1 MRFFFIDTKFM
12 LKREVIKIENI
23 ETFLLGLAS
32 IIVAIGVLIKAIKS
46 TKKEIDSLPKKI
58 KKQANIDDLIISKME
73 EVKEQLNADRVQ
85 IYDFHNG
92 GHYANGRSALKVSC
106 SYEVCRTGIQ
116 PKQSQLQSIPISCI
130 SKFTNKILNDE
141 KFEVKDLEEIKEEM
155 PATYQLKKD
164 MNLNSF
170 YDVALK
176 NSKNETIGFLAVQ
189 FVKNPYNV
197 KTEKDKEAILKL
209 KFLIE
214 EKFEFLIDKK

>member
-1 MRFFFIDTKFM
+1 M
-12 LKREVIKIENI
+12 IKIENI
-23 ETFLLGLAS
+23 ETFLLGIAS
-32 IIVAIGVLIKAIKS
+32 IIASIGILIKAIKS
-46 TKKEIDSLPKKI
+46 TKKEIENIPIKI
-58 KKQANIDDLIISKME
+58 KKQVSVDTEITEAMDNLR
-73 EVKEQLNADRVQ
+73 EQLNADRVQ

-92 GHYANGRSALKVSC
+92 GHYSNGRSALKVSC
-106 SYEVCRTGIQ
+106 SYEVCRIGIQ

-141 KFEVKDLEEIKEEM
+141 KFEVKDLDEIKEEM

-197 KTEKDKEAILKL
+197 KSEKDKEAILKL
-209 KFLIE
+209 KFFIE

>member
-1 MRFFFIDTKFM
+1 M
-12 LKREVIKIENI
+12 IKIENI
-23 ETFLLGLAS
+23 ETFLLGVAS
-32 IIVAIGVLIKAIKS
+32 IIASVGILIRAIKS
-46 TKKEIDSLPKKI
+46 TKMEFENIPIKI
-58 KKQANIDDLIISKME
+58 KKQVSVDTEITEAMDSL
-73 EVKEQLNADRVQ
+73 KEQLNADRIQ

-92 GHYANGRSALKVSC
+92 GHYSNGRSALKVSC

-141 KFEVKDLEEIKEEM
+141 KFEVKNLEEIKEEM
-155 PATYQLKKD
+155 PATYQLKSD
-164 MNLNSF
+164 MGLNSF
-170 YDVALK
+170 YDIAIK
-176 NSKNETIGFLAVQ
+176 NSKNEVIGFLAVQ

-197 KTEKDKEAILKL
+197 KAEKDKEAILKL

>member
-1 MRFFFIDTKFM
+1 M
-12 LKREVIKIENI
+12 IKIENI
-23 ETFLLGLAS
+23 ETFLLGVAS
-32 IIVAIGVLIKAIKS
+32 IIASVGILIRAIKS
-46 TKKEIDSLPKKI
+46 TKMEFENIPIKI
-58 KKQANIDDLIISKME
+58 KKQVSVDTEITEAMDSL
-73 EVKEQLNADRVQ
+73 KEQLNADRIQ

-92 GHYANGRSALKVSC
+92 GHYSNGRSALKVSC

-141 KFEVKDLEEIKEEM
+141 KFEVKNLEEIKEKM
-155 PATYQLKKD
+155 PATYQLKRD
-164 MNLNSF
+164 MGLNSF
-170 YDVALK
+170 YDIAIK
-176 NSKNETIGFLAVQ
+176 NSKNEVIGFLAVQ

-197 KTEKDKEAILKL
+197 KNEKDKEAILKL